1 MPAHCRAR
9 GVLVSAGSDLKSRT
23 GFAANLLP
31 GSRANKKPGLLNRGL
46 DSSTRWEQR
55 KVGEGGVRSQKIKDR
70 ACGAMSP
77 AIS

>member
-55 KVGEGGVRSQKIKDR
+55 
-70 ACGAMSP
+70 
-77 AIS
+77 